1 MPPDFQGA
9 GREEQERTTRVDGMA
24 SFERIVADGYT
35 GMTGYQKGHIVGG
48 HYEIEDFIGTGGMS
62 RVYKVR
68 HLLVNEPRA
77 IKVLLPQ
84 DRSEQAKALLRFQ
97 KEARMAMR
105 LEHANIVRTMEF
117 CSPSDGPPF
126 LVMDYVEGRSLEQEL
141 SVLQRLTPERAVEI
155 ILQVASAVQHL
166 LEKEILHRDLKPGN
180 IILNRLKNGAT
191 QVKLIDFGIATA
203 LYQEDEEDED
213 FPASQVLTP
222 AGEVI
227 GSPQHMSPEACAGD
241 NVDERSEIYSLGC
254 ILYEMLVGKPPILG
268 KNALDTLRMQASV
281 EPRPINKVL
290 PKGEGIEQLSQI
302 VSKCL
307 EKEPE
312 QRFQTI
318 DEFKEELG
326 SVFEKAKKKKQQ
338 ARLQNARSLNKGSQ
352 LAKLAFLAAGIAL
365 GGATVYG
372 GTLLFNQSRQENA
385 PQFGTANEIKNGPG
399 LVYEYG
405 IQWRRNSLKGQTML
419 NDANLEAVKDLKAA
433 LKALPKSKSQ
443 KDKTLDFDDAR
454 SKESSAIEN
463 KVEQEVKDL
472 SILAKQDLY
481 CAQLINDFK
490 SSKVKED
497 SLDLDKIELTE
508 NTRSDKLSHSL
519 LEKITEAKS
528 LGNEIFSRKKLM
540 IFCDGDYT
548 NFNLQKKVARSAL
561 DKPNS
566 GLSESQKLL
575 LKSLWL
581 LRFSQYVEK
590 VQGKAERPG
599 DFFWNEFGEGAS
611 DKESTNFDENTALAY
626 FLAGEYYFN
635 IGDNWDAKHIY
646 KLSKDALTRL
656 NGEDALITVMARS
669 QLFLAGSKDE
679 EPNQEEGKHCLR
691 KLKKWLDRE
700 PDNSRLLYLDAMVR
714 ATLARKEKGIEKEL
728 ALSEI
733 DYDLTKMQLT
743 ARRSP
748 YLLARLLHERET
760 GLRQIYGDKK
770 NNLINFRAATLQ
782 LVQGNL
788 PQAADRLEDLA
799 KYYSSPSTAISRHK
813 LLQLALS
820 IEERLKALGL
830 ERNERACETHTYM
843 AETLLFQEDKQ
854 LAQTALQEL
863 DLAEKEAQTI
873 DSRPWEEG
881 EEKIR
886 TQALNAFR
894 RAKIWQGRA
903 KAQKNLLLPREALAS
918 IKSGLA
924 ELDKNIKYLEKTVLE
939 EKKKS
944 ALYISDMQERS
955 DLYAELKHIETEIK
969 NQIDNLNQIDK
980 K

>member
-48 HYEIEDFIGTGGMS
+48 HYEIVDFIGAGGMS

-68 HLLVNEPRA
+68 HLLINEPRA

-84 DRSEQAKALLRFQ
+84 DSTEQAKALLRFQ
-97 KEARMAMR
+97 KEARLAMK

-180 IILNRLKNGAT
+180 VILNRLKNGAT

-203 LYQEDEEDED
+203 LYEEDED
-213 FPASQVLTP
+213 FPLSQVLTP
-222 AGEVI
+222 AGEVM
-227 GSPQHMSPEACAGD
+227 GSPQHMSPEACGGE
-241 NVDERSEIYSLGC
+241 NIDERSEIYSLGC
-254 ILYEMLVGKPPILG
+254 ILYEMLAGKPPILG

-281 EPRPINKVL
+281 EPRPISKLL

-307 EKEPE
+307 EKEPD
-312 QRFQTI
+312 QRYQSI
-318 DEFKEELG
+318 DELKEALG
-326 SVFEKAKKKKQQ
+326 TVFEKAKKKQQ
-338 ARLQNARSLNKGSQ
+338 ARLQNKAS
-352 LAKLAFLAAGIAL
+352 KLTKIVFLAAGIAL
-365 GGATVYG
+365 GGAVVYG
-372 GTLLFNQSRQENA
+372 ATLLFNQSRQDKA
-385 PQFGTANEIKNGPG
+385 PEFGSANEIKNGPG

-419 NDANLEAVKDLKAA
+419 NDANLEAMKDLKAA
-433 LKALPKSKSQ
+433 LKVLPKSKSQ
-443 KDKTLDFDDAR
+443 KDETPDFEDDR
-454 SKESSAIEN
+454 STESSSIES
-463 KVEQEVKDL
+463 KAEQEIKDL
-472 SILAKQDLY
+472 NILAKQDLY

-497 SLDLDKIELTE
+497 SLDLDKIELTD

-519 LEKITEAKS
+519 LKKITQEKS
-528 LGNEIFSRKKLM
+528 LGNEIFSRIKLM
-540 IFCDGDYT
+540 LLCDGDYT
-548 NFNLQKKVARSAL
+548 NFNLQKQIARSAL

-566 GLSESQKLL
+566 DLSESQKLL

-611 DKESTNFDENTALAY
+611 EKESTNFDENTALAY

-669 QLFLAGSKDE
+669 QLFLAVSKDE
-679 EPNQEEGKHCLR
+679 EPNQREGNRCLK

-714 ATLARKEKGIEKEL
+714 ATLARKEKGIEKEI

-748 YLLARLLHERET
+748 YLLARLLHEREAV
-760 GLRQIYGDKK
+760 LRQIYGDKK
-770 NNLINFRAATLQ
+770 NNLVNFRAATLQ

-854 LAQTALQEL
+854 LAQKALQEL

-873 DSRPWEEG
+873 DSRPWDKG

-894 RAKIWQGRA
+894 RAQIWQGRA

-924 ELDKNIKYLEKTVLE
+924 ELDKNIKYLEKTVKK
-939 EKKKS
+939 EKKTL
-944 ALYISDMQERS
+944 AVYISDMKERS
-955 DLYAELKHIETEIK
+955 DLYAELKQIETGIK

>member
-180 IILNRLKNGAT
+180 IILNRLKNGST

-227 GSPQHMSPEACAGD
+227 GSPQHMSPEACAGE

-281 EPRPINKVL
+281 EPRPISKVL

-307 EKEPE
+307 EKDPD

-338 ARLQNARSLNKGSQ
+338 TRLQNKAS
-352 LAKLAFLAAGIAL
+352 KLTKIVFLAVGIAL
-365 GGATVYG
+365 GGAVVYG
-372 GTLLFNQSRQENA
+372 GTLLFSQSRQDKA
-385 PQFGTANEIKNGPG
+385 PEFGSANEIKRGPG

-405 IQWRRNSLKGQTML
+405 MQWRRHSLKGQTML
-419 NDANLEAVKDLKAA
+419 NDANLEAVDDLKAA
-433 LKALPKSKSQ
+433 LKALPKSQKNEDTNADSQ
-443 KDKTLDFDDAR
+443 F
-454 SKESSAIEN
+454 
-463 KVEQEVKDL
+463 EQEIKDL
-472 SILAKQDLY
+472 KSLAKQDLY
-481 CAQLINDFK
+481 CAQLIKDLK
-490 SSKVKED
+490 SANPKED
-497 SLDLDKIELTE
+497 SLHLKKIALMAGNRADKLPHSLLDKIA
-508 NTRSDKLSHSL
+508 
-519 LEKITEAKS
+519 EAKS
-528 LGNEIFSRKKLM
+528 IDNEIFSRIKLM
-540 IFCDGDYT
+540 LIFDGDYT
-548 NFNLQKKVARSAL
+548 SFSLQKQIAALAL

-566 GLSESQKLL
+566 ALSESQKLL
-575 LKSLWL
+575 LKSLL
-581 LRFSQYVEK
+581 QLRSSQFAEP
-590 VQGKAERPG
+590 GKAGAEMPG
-599 DFFWNEFGEGAS
+599 DFFWNALADGAEN
-611 DKESTNFDENTALAY
+611 KESANFDENTALAY
-626 FLAGEYYFN
+626 FLGGEFYFN
-635 IGDNWDAKHIY
+635 IGDNWDAKFLY
-646 KLSKDALTRL
+646 KLSKDALIRI
-656 NGEDALITVMARS
+656 NGEDAFDAVIARA
-669 QLFLAGSKDE
+669 QYFLAKSKFE
-679 EPNQEEGKHCLR
+679 EPKPEEGKVCLQ
-691 KLKKWLDRE
+691 KIKKWLDRDL
-700 PDNSRLLYLDAMVR
+700 DNSRMLYLDAMIR
-714 ATLARKEKGIEKEL
+714 ATLARKDKGIEREL

-733 DYDLTKMQLT
+733 DYALTRMQLT
-743 ARRSP
+743 PRRSP
-748 YLLARLLHERET
+748 FLLARLLHEREAL
-760 GLRQIYGDKK
+760 LRQVYGDKK

-799 KYYSSPSTAISRHK
+799 KYYNSPSTAISRHK

-820 IEERLKALGL
+820 IEERLKAHGL
-830 ERNERACETHTYM
+830 ERNERACETHIYM
-843 AETLLFQEDKQ
+843 AQTLLFQEDKQ
-854 LAQTALQEL
+854 SAQKALLEL
-863 DLAEKEAQTI
+863 DLAEKEAEKI
-873 DSRPWEEG
+873 DSRDWEKG
-881 EEKIR
+881 DSKIK
-886 TQALNAFR
+886 TQSLNAFR
-894 RAKIWQGRA
+894 RAQIWKGRA
-903 KAQKNLLLPREALAS
+903 KAQKNLLMPRETLAS
-918 IKSGLA
+918 IKAGLR
-924 ELDKNIKYLEKTVLE
+924 ELDKNIKYLENKIET
-939 EKKKS
+939 EKKSS

-955 DLYAELKHIETEIK
+955 DLYAELKHMETEIK